1 MQQAAHI
8 NEPALWLNNFHW
20 PTAGEHKHDRGH
32 VLVWGGYRM
41 VGAARLAARAAAKA
55 GAGLVTLL
63 VPESVWPVYA
73 AHLMSAM
80 AQPLTDETPAA
91 LQRAWADAL
100 AHTKW
105 RALVLGPGGATGL
118 PGDKMAT
125 MRELVLLALQ
135 SPGDAVLVLDADALT
150 AFETGGDALMHAIQ
164 TSTHPVVMTPHEGE
178 FKRLFQPAEAGDQSD
193 LAMKIERTTKSAQ
206 HSGAIV
212 VHKGAQTV
220 LASPDGRIV
229 VNDHAP
235 PWLATAG
242 SGDVLTGFIAAMIA
256 QGMPTMEAACMAT
269 WLHGDCAFAR
279 GPGLISEDLPEQVA
293 QSLKALKPW

>member
-1 MQQAAHI
+1 MQQAVHI
-8 NEPALWLNNFHW
+8 NEPALWLNSFHW
-20 PTAGEHKHDRGH
+20 PTAGQHKHDRGH

-41 VGAARLAARAAAKA
+41 VGAARLAARAAAKS

-63 VPESVWPVYA
+63 VPELVWPVYA

-80 AQPLTDETPAA
+80 AQPLADETPVAM
-91 LQRAWADAL
+91 LRAWADAL
-100 AHTKW
+100 AQARW
-105 RALVLGPGGATGL
+105 RALVLGPGGAAGL
-118 PGDKMAT
+118 PHDATAT
-125 MRELVLLALQ
+125 MRELVVLALQ
-135 SPGDAVLVLDADALT
+135 SPGDGLMVLDADALT
-150 AFETGGDALMHAIQ
+150 AFETCPAVLMQAIQ

-178 FKRLFQPAEAGDQSD
+178 FNRLFQPDQVGDPSA
-193 LAMKIERTTKSAQ
+193 LAMKIERTTKAAQ
-206 HSGAIV
+206 LSGAIV

-220 LASPDGRIV
+220 LASPDGRVV

-242 SGDVLTGFIAAMIA
+242 SGDVLTGFIAACSA

-269 WLHGDCAFAR
+269 WLHGECAFVC

-293 QSLKALKPW
+293 KSLKALKPW